1 MSELS
6 PTTRALLRAAR
17 EDGPSAAGRAHIW
30 SGVAASAAGGTVLGA
45 AGAKAGAAAGTA
57 KLFVM
62 GALLG
67 SAVTVGVAAMV
78 LQIGTPR
85 PKPDAALAVHADPQA
100 LAPAAGPATLA
111 TPAAEEATRGESS
124 VSFGS
129 LSPVAP
135 LAAPR
140 TESGKR
146 AAGHARAVDDALN
159 REAQLVAEARGAV
172 VRGYP
177 EAALSAL
184 HAAKALPAHAMEPEE
199 LSLEVRAL
207 RALGRLD
214 EANATD
220 ARLHARFPDHALA
233 R

>member
-17 EDGPSAAGRAHIW
+17 EDGPSAAGRAQIW
-30 SGVAASAAGGTVLGA
+30 SGVAGGVGGTAVGAASSKAAASAA
-45 AGAKAGAAAGTA
+45 TA

-78 LQIGTPR
+78 VGVGTPHMR
-85 PKPDAALAVHADPQA
+85 PDAAPVVRADTA
-100 LAPAAGPATLA
+100 EVRGAAAGAAPVVAP
-111 TPAAEEATRGESS
+111 TPASGGDVA
-124 VSFGS
+124 
-129 LSPVAP
+129 VAP
-135 LAAPR
+135 LSAPHAEPAR
-140 TESGKR
+140 HAG
-146 AAGHARAVDDALN
+146 GHARAIEDSLN

-172 VRGYP
+172 VRGQP
-177 EAALSAL
+177 AAALSAL
-184 HAAKALPAHAMEPEE
+184 RAAQSLPAHALEPEE

-207 RALGRLD
+207 RELGRLD
-214 EANATD
+214 EANAVD
-220 ARLHARFPDHALA
+220 ARLRARFPDHALA